1 MASHEHDSD
10 IIQWGLR
17 LLDGDPVYNSS
28 YYYGDMIQ
36 HNANDI
42 YHEEYFRS
50 HYDTESNHVENDEII
65 ARTLQEEFS
74 GLSVTEA
81 SEYPHAGE
89 AQAQA
94 SVLADEWHGVSTRNY
109 CSDHDYGQEEASS
122 LCSSPGNHLELT
134 DECALDGEVD
144 WSLNPVPHIPRIN
157 GEIPSFDEATSDH
170 QRLLDRLQIFGF
182 LECKV
187 EGDGN
192 CQFHALSDQLYH
204 TPDHHKYVRSQVV
217 NQLKSHPEIYEG
229 YVPMAYDDYLEK
241 MSTY

>member
-28 YYYGDMIQ
+28 YYYSDMIQ

-81 SEYPHAGE
+81 SEYSHAGE

-109 CSDHDYGQEEASS
+109 CSGIWKPA
-122 LCSSPGNHLELT
+122 
-134 DECALDGEVD
+134 AL
-144 WSLNPVPHIPRIN
+144 
-157 GEIPSFDEATSDH
+157 PSF
-170 QRLLDRLQIFGF
+170 
-182 LECKV
+182 
-187 EGDGN
+187 
-192 CQFHALSDQLYH
+192 H
-204 TPDHHKYVRSQVV
+204 TY
-217 NQLKSHPEIYEG
+217 
-229 YVPMAYDDYLEK
+229 
-241 MSTY
+241 